1 MWPSSIIFLDAG
13 HGWWRA
19 TYYQWD
25 FDSLWSLLGFNH
37 GGLHEQ
43 SNPMHLSDVP
53 RDVWLCFLI
62 SACGTMLRLRHGRSN
77 YEESVELFFWV
88 LELPVHGETA
98 NMNQLFRSDG
108 RVQCQSLLF
117 FNAVL
122 NLMFS
127 MPFSSHFFHVA
138 CQIISHFHS
147 FHLLRV
153 ACHLSPCKSLMQST
167 CRWSHYVIAY
177 VTAQPF
183 LSKP

>member
-1 MWPSSIIFLDAG
+1 MWPSSIIFLEAG
-13 HGWWRA
+13 HGWWCA

-53 RDVWLCFLI
+53 RDVWLRFLI

-77 YEESVELFFWV
+77 YEESVELFF
-88 LELPVHGETA
+88 LGFGTA
-98 NMNQLFRSDG
+98 CRWRDSQHESGSCLLFRSGG

-127 MPFSSHFFHVA
+127 MPFLVSFFPCRVPDHIA
-138 CQIISHFHS
+138 FPQFSFAQSRMPFIS
-147 FHLLRV
+147 L
-153 ACHLSPCKSLMQST
+153 
-167 CRWSHYVIAY
+167 
-177 VTAQPF
+177 
-183 LSKP
+183 